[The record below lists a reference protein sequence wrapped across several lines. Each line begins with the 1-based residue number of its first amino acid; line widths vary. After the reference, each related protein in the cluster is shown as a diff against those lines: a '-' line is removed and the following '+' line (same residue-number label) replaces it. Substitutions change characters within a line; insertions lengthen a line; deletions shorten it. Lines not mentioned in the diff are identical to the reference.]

1 MKNTVKISAQT
12 SPGGVG
18 ETPGPPPD
26 TGNSS
31 AQFDQLLAE
40 TSRALTLGLTKFL
53 YAAVREEAAV
63 AAKFRQEILKALAP
77 SMLQSL
83 LGPALALD
91 MATGKA
97 AIQDDDFVL
106 LVGYL
111 CDALSG
117 FSGPGGD
124 DPPEMPPKDPMV

>member
-1 MKNTVKISAQT
+1 MQDITDSTGQT
-12 SPGGVG
+12 SQMG
-18 ETPGPPPD
+18 ELPNPPTD
-26 TGNSS
+26 AGKAS

-40 TSRALTLGLTKFL
+40 SSRALTLGLTKFL
-53 YAAVREEAAV
+53 YAAVREESAA
-63 AAKFRQEILKALAP
+63 AAKFRQETLKALAP

-91 MATGKA
+91 MGTGKA

-111 CDALSG
+111 RNALSS

-124 DPPEMPPKDPMV
+124 DPPEMPPKDPMAK